1 MISPQHATSGQPRG
15 KPPFAPLE
23 DERGPHTR
31 PGGGQRLL
39 IVEDEYFVA
48 LTMEQALTDAG
59 YDVIAIVTRGE
70 EAIALALKERPD
82 LVLMDIRLAG
92 DMDGYQ
98 AAAELRQLGFRS
110 IFASAH
116 ADERSRAQGEAAD
129 PLGWLAKPFTR
140 EALVVVVA
148 DALSRIEQP
157 N

>member
-15 KPPFAPLE
+15 KQPLVPPQGEENPDA
-23 DERGPHTR
+23 RVR
-31 PGGGQRLL
+31 AGQRLL

-70 EAIALALKERPD
+70 EAIATALKERPD

-110 IFASAH
+110 VFASAH
-116 ADERSRAQGEAAD
+116 ADERSRAQGQAAD

-140 EALVVVVA
+140 EGLVTVVA
-148 DALSRIEQP
+148 EALSRIEQP